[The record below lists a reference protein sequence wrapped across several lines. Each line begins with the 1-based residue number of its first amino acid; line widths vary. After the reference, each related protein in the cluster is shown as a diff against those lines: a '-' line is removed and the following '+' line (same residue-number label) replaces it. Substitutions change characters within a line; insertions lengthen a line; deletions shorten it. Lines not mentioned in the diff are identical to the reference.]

1 MPLDSAPTT
10 LEAMI
15 QPVKQIHDAGECRV
29 DITPDTVRIRS
40 VSQGKAIAL
49 DHSLPLT
56 DQTVAGAPADFWITV
71 DRVSAFLDTRSTG
84 SVRITFPFETT
95 DGRLVLNSD
104 GLTYR
109 FAPFFKRAKHKLVS
123 FSHQEP
129 PTVCSL
135 QHKDFVRSL
144 VVADLVADKLTL
156 EFCSGTHRI
165 TFSATGDN
173 GDSFTY
179 SPRVEAVEA
188 VGESTAP
195 LTIGTDKLTDLM
207 SLIAGDCLG
216 TLELTPDFLTYRVEH
231 PIPGAELTVHIAR
244 YKQAVY

>member
-1 MPLDSAPTT
+1 MPLELSPAA

-15 QPVKQIHDAGECRV
+15 QPVKQIHDESECRV
-29 DITPDTVRIRS
+29 DITPDTVRTRS
-40 VSQGKAIAL
+40 VAQDKSIAI

-56 DQTVAGAPADFWITV
+56 TQSVAGAPADFWITV
-71 DRVSAFLDTRSTG
+71 DRVSAFLDTRPTG

-144 VVADLVADKLTL
+144 AVADLVADKLTL
-156 EFCSGTHRI
+156 EFCPGTHRI
-165 TFSATGDN
+165 TFTATGDN

-195 LTIGTDKLTDLM
+195 LTIATDRLSDLM
-207 SLIAGDCLG
+207 SLIAADCLG